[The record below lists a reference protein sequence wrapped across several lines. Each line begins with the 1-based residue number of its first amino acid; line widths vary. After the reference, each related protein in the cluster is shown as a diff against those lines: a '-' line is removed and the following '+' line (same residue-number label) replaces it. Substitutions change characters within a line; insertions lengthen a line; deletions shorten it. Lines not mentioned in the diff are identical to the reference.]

1 MLSRVSEVSYARG
14 VDRVSGLRAGALT
27 RRLASLSALAGTS
40 FLYAYMVL
48 HALHV
53 AGIDPKFV
61 QLLSAVPLFA
71 TCGASVL
78 AGSLFGVLCHFAG
91 LDHGK
96 ILLRMPKLLALSVVL
111 FTLEILF
118 FP

>member
-1 MLSRVSEVSYARG
+1 MLSRVSEVSDTRS
-14 VDRVSGLRAGALT
+14 VESVSGQRAGALT

-53 AGIDPKFV
+53 AGKDPKFV

-71 TCGASVL
+71 TCGASAL
-78 AGSLFGVLCHFAG
+78 AGSLFGILCHFAR
-91 LDHGK
+91 LDQAK
-96 ILLRMPKLLALSVVL
+96 ILLRMPKLLTLSLVL